1 MAYRIS
7 LRQFQEQLN
16 ARIAEARTGA
26 LDEVRL
32 AVQAGRYHWLI
43 RLPDVGEVASVPKLT
58 PVPRTHAWFRGM
70 ANAHGSLYAVVDL
83 AAFLGEPF
91 TQYGQ
96 QARLLLV
103 GRRHGGNSALL
114 VERVFGLRK
123 LSEFVEEPAEPTSPW
138 TGPAFRDHTSEPWR
152 QLEVAALLAADQFL
166 QIAA

>member
-1 MAYRIS
+1 VAYRIS
-7 LRQFQEQLN
+7 LRQFQERLN
-16 ARIAEARTGA
+16 ARIAEARTGT

-32 AVQAGRYHWLI
+32 GVQAGRYRWLI

-91 TQYGQ
+91 AQYGP

-103 GRRHGGNSALL
+103 GRGHGGNSALL
-114 VERVFGLRK
+114 VERVLGLRK
-123 LSEFVEEPAEPTSPW
+123 LSEFVDEPAEPTSPW
-138 TGPAFRDHTSEPWR
+138 AGPAFRDHTNEPWR